1 MSQLLS
7 DFRHSLRLL
16 AAAPGFATVAVLIL
30 GLGIGANT
38 AVFSVV
44 NTLAL
49 QPRPG
54 RIDSL
59 AAVFNGDRD
68 RPDSFRDFSYPLYRD
83 LRERHDI
90 FDSLLA
96 HTFSLV
102 GIGDGEAM
110 KRAFVEVVSAN
121 YFSTMGVHLAAG
133 REFSAAEERPGTNA
147 PVAIASYNAWRQS
160 GYDPSLVGSPVR
172 VNGTEFTIIGIAPR
186 GFAGTMAMVAPQW
199 WFPLG
204 SYDIIMNEMFRQS
217 AAAFDDRAN
226 HALNLTG
233 ALRPGLTRQAAEK
246 ALDSVGE
253 QIGAEYP
260 ATDRNRSFVLT
271 GVPRLGVR
279 SSPQPSE
286 AATID
291 LAAALLALMAALVLA
306 VACLNLANLLLAR
319 GAARRREIAIRQALG
334 GGRARIVQ
342 QLLVEGFTLSLLGA
356 GLGVLLSWSSTRALG
371 AWLSAVLPLGIELV
385 VEPSPRMLAAAVALA
400 VFSTVVFAL
409 GPAWRLSRPTVATDL
424 KSESGQVARRLRSG
438 AILVGAQLAVSLALV
453 AVGGLFMR
461 GALKAAGATPG
472 FALEH
477 QLVIGLDPSL
487 AGYSEARTRDSY
499 RSVLQRVRL
508 LPGVERAS
516 LASMVPYGEFN
527 EGGRASRTAAAE
539 DPQAVNFTIITS
551 EYFETLGL
559 PILRGRGFSRDED
572 ERSTAM
578 PAALINERLARS
590 LFGKNDPIG
599 QLVSLRRG
607 TGQTAETF
615 LVAGIVPS
623 VKQDI
628 YDVDPPLHLYAAYGS
643 RFRAAMWLHVAVA
656 PGQDEAALLGTIQRE
671 LRQMDNRMPV
681 LSARTMT
688 TQRDVSLTH
697 WAARAAAVMFSTFG
711 ALALLLAAIGIYGL
725 KAYEVARRTRE
736 IGIRIALGA
745 TPRDVAALV
754 LREGLLTA
762 IAGLAVGLLL
772 ALGCGR
778 LVSGLLYQVSPFD
791 PVTIAL
797 AAMSLAAA
805 TLLAT
810 YLPARRATRIAPLE
824 ALRTE

>member
-59 AAVFNGDRD
+59 AAVFNRDRD

-133 REFSAAEERPGTNA
+133 REFSVAEERPGTNA
-147 PVAIASYNAWRQS
+147 PVVIASYNAWRQS
-160 GYDPSLVGSPVR
+160 GYDPSFVGSPVR

-253 QIGAEYP
+253 QFGAEY

-291 LAAALLALMAALVLA
+291 LAAALLTLMAALVLV
-306 VACLNLANLLLAR
+306 VACLNLASLLLAR
-319 GAARRREIAIRQALG
+319 SAARRREIAIRQALG

-356 GLGVLLSWSSTRALG
+356 AFGVLLSWSSTGALG
-371 AWLSAVLPLGIELV
+371 AWLSTVLPLGIELV
-385 VEPSPRMLAAAVALA
+385 VEPSPRMLVAAVALA
-400 VFSTVVFAL
+400 MFSTVVFAL
-409 GPAWRLSRPTVATDL
+409 GPAWRLSRPTVASDL

-461 GALKAAGATPG
+461 GAIKAAGATPG

-477 QLVIGLDPSL
+477 QLVVGLDPSL

-499 RSVLQRVRL
+499 RSVLQRVRS

-516 LASMVPYGEFN
+516 LASMVPYGEFS
-527 EGGRASRTAAAE
+527 EGGRASRPAAAE

-559 PILRGRGFSRDED
+559 PILRGRGFSTDED

-578 PAALINERLARS
+578 PPALINERLARS
-590 LFGKNDPIG
+590 LFGADDPIG

-615 LVAGIVPS
+615 LVAGVVPS

-656 PGQDEAALLGTIQRE
+656 RGQDEAALLGTIQRE
-671 LRQMDNRMPV
+671 LRQIDSRLPV

-697 WAARAAAVMFSTFG
+697 WAARATAVMFSTFG
-711 ALALLLAAIGIYGL
+711 ALALLLAAIGVYGL
-725 KAYEVARRTRE
+725 KAYDVARRRRE

-745 TPRDVAALV
+745 TTGDVAALV
-754 LREGLLTA
+754 LRDGLLTA
-762 IAGLAVGLLL
+762 AAGLAIGLLL
-772 ALGCGR
+772 ALGCAQ

-791 PVTIAL
+791 PATNAL
-797 AAMSLAAA
+797 AAASLAAA

-824 ALRTE
+824 ALKTE

>member
-1 MSQLLS
+1 MSHLFS

-16 AAAPGFATVAVLIL
+16 AGAPGFSAVAVLIL
-30 GLGIGANT
+30 ALGIGANT

-59 AAVFNGDRD
+59 EAVFSRDRD
-68 RPDSFRDFSYPLYRD
+68 RPESFRDFSYPLYRD
-83 LRERHDI
+83 LRERRDI

-102 GIGDGEAM
+102 GIGEGDAM

-121 YFSTMGVHLAAG
+121 YFSTLGVTLAAG
-133 REFSAAEERPGTNA
+133 REFTTAEERPGTNA
-147 PVAIASYNAWRQS
+147 PVAIASYNVWRQR
-160 GYDPSLVGSPVR
+160 GYDPSFVGSSVR
-172 VNGTEFTIIGIAPR
+172 VNGAEFTIVGVAPR
-186 GFAGTMAMVAPQW
+186 GFAGTMTMVAPQW

-204 SYDIIMNEMFRQS
+204 SYDSVMTEMFRQS
-217 AAAFDDRAN
+217 STPFDDRAN
-226 HALNLTG
+226 HALNLAG
-233 ALRPGLTRQAAEK
+233 ALRPGLTRDAAEK
-246 ALDSVGE
+246 ALNSAGE

-271 GVPRLGVR
+271 GVPRLGVS

-286 AATID
+286 AATLD
-291 LAAALLALMAALVLA
+291 LAAALLALMAALVLV

-342 QLLVEGFTLSLLGA
+342 QLLVEGFTLSLLGGA
-356 GLGVLLSWSSTRALG
+356 LGVLLSWWSTRALG
-371 AWLSAVLPLGIELV
+371 AWLATVLPLGIELV
-385 VEPSPRMLAAAVALA
+385 VEPSPRLLVAAVALA

-409 GPAWRLSRPTVATDL
+409 GPAWRLSRPTVAADL
-424 KSESGQVARRLRSG
+424 KNESGQVARRLRSG
-438 AILVGAQLAVSLALV
+438 AVLVGAQLAVSLALV

-461 GALKAAGATPG
+461 GAVKAAGATPG
-472 FALEH
+472 FALDR

-487 AGYSEARTRDSY
+487 AGYSETRARDSY
-499 RSVLQRVRL
+499 RRVLQRVRS

-527 EGGRASRTAAAE
+527 ASGRASRPSGREAPET
-539 DPQAVNFTIITS
+539 VNFSIITS
-551 EYFETLGL
+551 DYFETLRL
-559 PILRGRGFSRDED
+559 PILRGRGFSSDDD
-572 ERSTAM
+572 ERPAAM
-578 PAALINERLARS
+578 PAALINERLARM
-590 LFGKNDPIG
+590 LFGNDDPIG
-599 QLVSLRRG
+599 QLVAVSRG
-607 TGQTAETF
+607 TGRSAETY

-628 YDVDPPLHLYAAYGS
+628 YDLNPPPHLYTAYGS
-643 RFRAAMWLHVAVA
+643 RFRGAMWLHVAVA

-671 LRQMDNRMPV
+671 LRQMDSRVPA

-688 TQRDVSLTH
+688 TQRDLSLTH

-711 ALALLLAAIGIYGL
+711 ALALLLAAIGVYGL
-725 KAYEVARRTRE
+725 KAYDVARRTRE

-745 TPRDVAALV
+745 TSRNVAALV

-762 IAGLAVGLLL
+762 LAGLAIGLLL
-772 ALGCGR
+772 ALACGQ

-791 PVTIAL
+791 PATIAV
-797 AAMSLAAA
+797 AAAALAAA

-810 YLPARRATRIAPLE
+810 YFPARRATRIAPLE